1 MKKFKPSDILKP
13 TIVLTAIC
21 LVTSALL
28 AITNMATAP
37 VIEALAVETAQQTR
51 KLVLADAA
59 EFTEGKIDE
68 VDYFTGLDES
78 GETVGYVFTTAAKGY
93 GGDVK
98 VMVGV
103 NADGAVSGVQI
114 LELSETPGLGMNAT
128 KESFLSQFIG
138 KISGITVAKNNPDK
152 NQIQALT
159 GATITSNAT
168 TAAVNQALELYNQ
181 ITGGA
186 K

>member
-1 MKKFKPSDILKP
+1 MKNFKLSDILKP

-28 AITNMATAP
+28 AITNQATAP
-37 VIEALAVETAQQTR
+37 VIEALAIETEQNTR
-51 KLVLADAA
+51 KLVLADADS
-59 EFTEGKIDE
+59 FKDE
-68 VDYFTGLDES
+68 TIGQTAYCTGVDAS
-78 GETVGYVFTTAAKGY
+78 GAMVGYVFTTAAKGY

-103 NADGAVSGVQI
+103 KADGAVAGVQI

-128 KESFLSQFIG
+128 KESFLKQFIG
-138 KISGITVAKNNPDK
+138 KVAGIAVSKSSPAENE
-152 NQIQALT
+152 IQALT
-159 GATITSNAT
+159 GATITSKAT
-168 TAAVNQALELYNQ
+168 TTAVNQALDLYNQ